1 MSTMLAQTP
10 VGPVPARHN
19 LFFAVRPAAEE
30 RARIGD
36 LIGGLRIGGVPM
48 RLDRLHITTLSLVM
62 NDIMPDGLAQEAA
75 EIAASIRMPSFRVI
89 FDRLAGG
96 NRSALLLPS
105 EPLEALRM
113 FRERLGFALMR
124 AGIAFEQGG
133 RFSPHVTLLY
143 GGQPMPEIEIEPI
156 SWLVEDFVLI
166 DSFIGETKHVEIG
179 RWPLR
184 S

>member
-1 MSTMLAQTP
+1 MSTMLDQAP
-10 VGPVPARHN
+10 RALPHN
-19 LFFAVRPAAEE
+19 LFFAVLPSEEE

-36 LIGGLRIGGVPM
+36 LIASLRIGGVPM
-48 RLDRLHITTLSLVM
+48 RLDRLHITTLSLVVG
-62 NDIMPDGLAQEAA
+62 DTLPEGLAQEAA
-75 EIAASIRMPSFRVI
+75 EIAASIRMPAFRVI
-89 FDRLAGG
+89 FDRLVGG

-124 AGIAFEQGG
+124 AGIAFRQSGG
-133 RFSPHVTLLY
+133 FTPHVTLLY
-143 GGQPMPEIEIEPI
+143 GGQPMPEQEIEPI
-156 SWLVEDFVLI
+156 SWLAQDFVLI
-166 DSFIGETKHVEIG
+166 DSLVGETRHIEVG

>member
-1 MSTMLAQTP
+1 MSTMLAQAPRALT
-10 VGPVPARHN
+10 HN
-19 LFFAVRPAAEE
+19 LFFAVVPSEEE

-36 LIGGLRIGGVPM
+36 LIASLRIGGVPM
-48 RLDRLHITTLSLVM
+48 RLDRLHITTLSLVL
-62 NDIMPDGLAQEAA
+62 DDGLPDGLAQEAA

-89 FDRLAGG
+89 FDRLVGG

-105 EPLEALRM
+105 EPLVALRM

-124 AGIAFEQGG
+124 AGIAFRQGG
-133 RFSPHVTLLY
+133 FSPHVTLLY
-143 GGQPMPEIEIEPI
+143 GGQPMPEQEIEPI

-166 DSFIGETKHVEIG
+166 DSLIGETRHVEVG
-179 RWPLR
+179 RWQLR

>member
-1 MSTMLAQTP
+1 MSTMLAQAPRALT
-10 VGPVPARHN
+10 HN
-19 LFFAVRPAAEE
+19 LFFAVLPSDEE
-30 RARIGD
+30 RTRIGD
-36 LIGGLRIGGVPM
+36 LIASLRLGGVPM

-62 NDIMPDGLAQEAA
+62 GEILPEGLTQEAA

-89 FDRLAGG
+89 FDRLVGG

-124 AGIAFEQGG
+124 AGIAFRQSGG
-133 RFSPHVTLLY
+133 FTPHVTLLY

-166 DSFIGETKHVEIG
+166 DSLIGETQHVEVG

>member
-1 MSTMLAQTP
+1 MSTMLAQAPT
-10 VGPVPARHN
+10 AATHN
-19 LFFAVRPAAEE
+19 LFFAVQPAAEE

-36 LIGGLRIGGVPM
+36 LIASLRIGGVPM
-48 RLDRLHITTLSLVM
+48 RLDRLHITTLSLVIG
-62 NDIMPDGLAQEAA
+62 DVLPDGLAQQAA
-75 EIAASIRMPSFRVI
+75 EIAASVRMPAFRVI
-89 FDRLAGG
+89 FDRLVGG

-113 FRERLGFALMR
+113 FRERLGFALTR
-124 AGIAFEQGG
+124 AGIAFRLRG
-133 RFSPHVTLLY
+133 RFTPHVTLLY
-143 GGQPMPEIEIEPI
+143 GGQPRPEIEIEPI

-166 DSFIGETKHVEIG
+166 DSLVGETKHIELG

>member
-1 MSTMLAQTP
+1 MSMMLAR
-10 VGPVPARHN
+10 VPSRATHN

-30 RARIGD
+30 RARIAD
-36 LIGGLRIGGVPM
+36 LIASLRIGGVPM

-62 NDIMPDGLAQEAA
+62 GDVLPRGLAQEVA
-75 EIAASIRMPSFRVI
+75 EVVASIRMPAFRVI
-89 FDRLAGG
+89 FDRLVGG

-105 EPLEALRM
+105 EPLEALRL

-124 AGIAFEQGG
+124 AGIAFQQGG

-166 DSFIGETKHVEIG
+166 DSVIGETRHVEVG
-179 RWPLR
+179 RWALR

>member
-1 MSTMLAQTP
+1 MSKMLAHAP
-10 VGPVPARHN
+10 RALPHN
-19 LFFAVRPAAEE
+19 LYFAVLPSEEE

-36 LIGGLRIGGVPM
+36 LIASLRLGGVPM
-48 RLDRLHITTLSLVM
+48 RLDRLHITTLSLVH
-62 NDIMPDGLAQEAA
+62 DDVLPEGLAQEAA
-75 EIAASIRMPSFRVI
+75 EIAASIRMPAFRVI
-89 FDRLAGG
+89 FDRLVGG

-124 AGIAFEQGG
+124 AGVAFRQSGK
-133 RFSPHVTLLY
+133 FTPHMTLLY
-143 GGQPMPEIEIEPI
+143 GGQPMPEQEIEPI

-166 DSFIGETKHVEIG
+166 DSFIGETRHVEVG

>member
-1 MSTMLAQTP
+1 MSTILAHTP
-10 VGPVPARHN
+10 LPAIHN
-19 LFFAVRPAAEE
+19 LFFAVQPAAEE

-36 LIGGLRIGGVPM
+36 LIASLRIGGVPM
-48 RLDRLHITTLSLVM
+48 RLDRLHITTLSLVI
-62 NDIMPDGLAQEAA
+62 DDVLPDGLAQEAA
-75 EIAASIRMPSFRVI
+75 EIAASVRMPAFRVI
-89 FDRLAGG
+89 FDRLVGG

-113 FRERLGFALMR
+113 FRERLGFALTR
-124 AGIAFEQGG
+124 AGIGFRQSG
-133 RFSPHVTLLY
+133 RFTPHVTLLY
-143 GGQPMPEIEIEPI
+143 GGQPQPEIEIEPI

-166 DSFIGETKHVEIG
+166 DSLIGETKHIELG

>member
-1 MSTMLAQTP
+1 MSTMLAGAPRALT
-10 VGPVPARHN
+10 HS
-19 LFFAVRPAAEE
+19 LFFAVLPSQEE

-36 LIGGLRIGGVPM
+36 LIASLRIGGVPM
-48 RLDRLHITTLSLVM
+48 RLDRLHITTLSLLLE
-62 NDIMPDGLAQEAA
+62 DLLPEGLALEAA
-75 EIAASIRMPSFRVI
+75 EVAASIRMPSFRVI
-89 FDRLAGG
+89 FDRLVGG

-124 AGIAFEQGG
+124 AGIPFRQGG
-133 RFSPHVTLLY
+133 FNPHVTLLY

-166 DSFIGETKHVEIG
+166 DSIIGETRHVEVG

>member
-1 MSTMLAQTP
+1 MSTMLAQAPT
-10 VGPVPARHN
+10 RHITAHHS
-19 LFFAVRPAAEE
+19 LFFAVQPAAEE

-36 LIGGLRIGGVPM
+36 LIASLRIGGVPM
-48 RLDRLHITTLSLVM
+48 RLDRLHITALSLVL
-62 NDIMPDGLAQEAA
+62 NDALPAGLAQEAA
-75 EIAASIRMPSFRVI
+75 AIAASIRMPAFRVI
-89 FDRLAGG
+89 FDRLVGG

-124 AGIAFEQGG
+124 AGIAFEQSG
-133 RFSPHVTLLY
+133 RFNPHVTLLY

-166 DSFIGETKHVEIG
+166 DSFVGETKHVEVG

>member
-10 VGPVPARHN
+10 LPAIHN
-19 LFFAVRPAAEE
+19 LFFAVQPAAEE

-36 LIGGLRIGGVPM
+36 LIASLRLGGVPM
-48 RLDRLHITTLSLVM
+48 RLDRLHITTLSLVV
-62 NDIMPDGLAQEAA
+62 DDVLPDGLAQEAA
-75 EIAASIRMPSFRVI
+75 EIAASVRMPAFRVI
-89 FDRLAGG
+89 FDRLVGG

-113 FRERLGFALMR
+113 FRERLGFALTR
-124 AGIAFEQGG
+124 AGIAFRQSG
-133 RFSPHVTLLY
+133 RFTPHVTLLY
-143 GGQPMPEIEIEPI
+143 GGQPRPEIEIEPI

-166 DSFIGETKHVEIG
+166 DSVIGETKHIELG

>member
-1 MSTMLAQTP
+1 MLTMLAETP
-10 VGPVPARHN
+10 RALTHN
-19 LFFAVRPAAEE
+19 LFFAVLPSDEE
-30 RARIGD
+30 RARIGG
-36 LIGGLRIGGVPM
+36 LIASLRIGGVPM
-48 RLDRLHITTLSLVM
+48 RLDRLHITTLSLVLDDM
-62 NDIMPDGLAQEAA
+62 LPEGLAQDAA

-89 FDRLAGG
+89 FDRLVGG

-124 AGIAFEQGG
+124 AGIAFRQGG
-133 RFSPHVTLLY
+133 FNPHVTLLY

>member
-10 VGPVPARHN
+10 SPAIHN
-19 LFFAVRPAAEE
+19 LFFAVQPAAEE

-36 LIGGLRIGGVPM
+36 LIGSLRIGGVPI
-48 RLDRLHITTLSLVM
+48 RLDRLHITTLSLVAG
-62 NDIMPDGLAQEAA
+62 DVLPDGLAQQAA
-75 EIAASIRMPSFRVI
+75 ETAASIRMPAFRVI
-89 FDRLAGG
+89 FDRLVGG

-113 FRERLGFALMR
+113 FRERLGFALTR
-124 AGIAFEQGG
+124 AGIAFKQSG
-133 RFSPHVTLLY
+133 RFTPHVTLLY
-143 GGQPMPEIEIEPI
+143 GGQPRPEEEIEPI

-166 DSFIGETKHVEIG
+166 DSLIGETRHVEVG

-184 S
+184 